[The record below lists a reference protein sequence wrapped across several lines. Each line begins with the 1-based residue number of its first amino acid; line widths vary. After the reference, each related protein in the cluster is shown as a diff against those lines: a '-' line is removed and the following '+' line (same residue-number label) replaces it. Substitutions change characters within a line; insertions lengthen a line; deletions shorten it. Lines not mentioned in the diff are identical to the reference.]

1 MGFDIGGYTFSAEI
15 ARNQFDNRI
24 VNRSLMFHVD
34 AGNTNSYNGTGTTW
48 YDLSGRGNNGTLEN
62 SPVYSSSD
70 GGGSLNFNGSNQSM
84 VANINSTEL
93 DGDPN
98 FTMEMWVKRTAELV
112 GTTGG
117 YWGIGGAGQ
126 GYSVE
131 GWTPTT
137 NRIHMDLYDSS
148 RIDSGQDYPLNTW
161 VHVVW
166 TKNGTAI
173 TTDTVKVY
181 VNGVQYG
188 VTSGRGQT
196 SGPRYNTSTAGKGIA
211 LGRLNQDA
219 ASYYGACKIG
229 VARIYNRALTQGE
242 VLQNYNA
249 QRTRFGL

>member
-1 MGFDIGGYTFSAEI
+1 MGFNIGGYTFSAEM
-15 ARNQFDNRI
+15 ARNQNQNSI
-24 VNRSLMFHVD
+24 INKNLLFHVD
-34 AGNTNSYNGTGTTW
+34 AGNTNSYSGTGTTW
-48 YDLSGRGNNGTLEN
+48 YDLSGRDNHGTLEN
-62 SPVYSSSD
+62 SPTYSSSD
-70 GGGSLNFNGSNQSM
+70 GGGSFNFNGSNQSM

-98 FTMEMWVKRTAELV
+98 FTIEMFVKRTAELT
-112 GTTGG
+112 GTTAG

-137 NRIHMDLYDSS
+137 NRIHMDLYDST

-166 TKNGTAI
+166 SKTGTAI
-173 TTDTVKVY
+173 GTDTVKVY
-181 VNGVQYG
+181 VNGVNYS
-188 VTSGRGQT
+188 VSLGREQT
-196 SGPRYNTSTAGKGIA
+196 SAPRYNTSTSGKGIA

-229 VARIYNRALTQGE
+229 VARIYNRGLSQGE

-249 QRTRFGL
+249 QKVRFGL